1 MRGNILSNKVLTA
14 DFIDRLADK
23 GYTKKD
29 SAVILADVLDIIY
42 DAIEHGEEIRLMG
55 FGTFTVKQTKSKEY
69 VDVRTGQRAKTKP
82 HNKVSFRAGNALK
95 RAAEEAP

>member
-1 MRGNILSNKVLTA
+1 MSNKVMTA

-29 SAVILADVLDIIY
+29 SAEILSDVLSIIY

-55 FGTFTVKQTKSKEY
+55 FGTFCVKQTKPKEY
-69 VDVRTGQRAKTKP
+69 VDVRTGKRSKTKP
-82 HNKVSFRAGNALK
+82 HNKVSFKAGIALK
-95 RAAEEAP
+95 RSAEQAP